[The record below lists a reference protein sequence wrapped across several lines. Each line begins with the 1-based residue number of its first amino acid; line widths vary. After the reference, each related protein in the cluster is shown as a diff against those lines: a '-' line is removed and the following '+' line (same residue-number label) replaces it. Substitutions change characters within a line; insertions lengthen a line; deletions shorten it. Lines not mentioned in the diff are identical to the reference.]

1 MKQVVINIHD
11 NIESAL
17 TLPHGQSWEQILF
30 VHDEVEIVCKP
41 QYTELIKEQAMIAFP
56 QAGEFFGFLC
66 PIEGDARVGH
76 TWYDV
81 H

>member
-1 MKQVVINIHD
+1 MKQVVINIHH
-11 NIESAL
+11 NIEHNL
-17 TLPHGQSWEQILF
+17 GLIHGKDWEQVLF

-41 QYTELIKEQAMIAFP
+41 QYTQLIKEQAMIAFP
-56 QAGEFFGFLC
+56 QSGEFFGFLC
-66 PIEGDARVGH
+66 PVEGDARVGT